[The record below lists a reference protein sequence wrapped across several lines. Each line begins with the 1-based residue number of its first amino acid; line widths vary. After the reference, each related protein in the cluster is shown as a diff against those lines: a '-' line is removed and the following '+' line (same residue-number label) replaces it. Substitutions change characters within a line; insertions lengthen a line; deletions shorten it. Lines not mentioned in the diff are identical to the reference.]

1 MRSGMGARIRKARM
15 EDVVVIVELSS
26 ALFREDAGQRD
37 PFINLGWPE
46 EEGREYFARLVACD
60 RSLCLLAEFAGV
72 PAGYLVG
79 HAQERTSLRP
89 VKVAELESMYVRERC
104 RGRGVGAAL
113 IDEFLGWA
121 RARGAERASVTAYA
135 ANEGAIRL
143 YEREGFRPKSLS
155 LETSIG

>member
-1 MRSGMGARIRKARM
+1 MGARIRRARV

-37 PFINLGWPE
+37 PFMNLNWPRG
-46 EEGREYFARLVACD
+46 EGREYFAGLVACD

-72 PAGYLVG
+72 TAGYLVG
-79 HAQERTSLRP
+79 HSQEETTLML
-89 VKVAELESMYVRERC
+89 VKAAELESMYVRERY

-113 IDEFLGWA
+113 IGEFLGWA
-121 RARGAERASVTAYA
+121 RARGAQLASVTAYA

-143 YEREGFRPKSLS
+143 YKREGFRPKSLS